1 MHALVFAA
9 GRGTRLQPYTDDTPK
24 PLLEVGG
31 EPLLRRTLQTVTDTV
46 PGIEQFTI
54 VVGYR
59 GDKIVDCIGSTVD
72 GVPVSYAWQRNR
84 KGLAHAVCR
93 AAEDGYGVTLAPDD
107 ENVNVNVNE
116 NENENEDGEE
126 DKDANVSDT
135 AFPDDVL
142 TINGDNALDCDLSAL
157 VDRHREPGV
166 DGTLLLDRVS
176 RNEAEATALC
186 SLAADGRI
194 RSVESTLE
202 RGQTTGYMA
211 AGVQT
216 HDGPDLLDACRTLDR
231 ADSGEFELT
240 AALESLLA
248 DGAQYVG
255 VELDGWHRNVN
266 TPTDLE
272 RARERFEGSA
282 VRSER
287 GSERTK

>member
-24 PLLEVGG
+24 PLLEVAG
-31 EPLLRRTLQTVTDTV
+31 EPLLSRTLQTVANTV
-46 PGIEQFTI
+46 AGIEQFTI

-59 GDKIVDCIGSTVD
+59 GDEIVDRIGNTVD
-72 GVPVSYAWQRNR
+72 DVPVSYAWQRDR
-84 KGLAHAVCR
+84 KGIAHAVCQ
-93 AAEDGYGVTLAPDD
+93 AAEDGYGVTLASDD
-107 ENVNVNVNE
+107 DQ
-116 NENENEDGEE
+116 NEDAYEYEHKEE
-126 DKDANVSDT
+126 NKDETVSDT

-142 TINGDNALDCDLSAL
+142 TINGDNALDCDLSPLA
-157 VDRHREPGV
+157 DRHREPDV

-186 SLAADGRI
+186 SLADGRRVQSI
-194 RSVESTLE
+194 ESTVG

-211 AGVQT
+211 AGIQT
-216 HDGPDLLDACRTLDR
+216 HNGPDLLEACRTIDR

-248 DGAQYVG
+248 DGAYYVG

-266 TPTDLE
+266 TPADLE
-272 RARERFEGSA
+272 RARKRFERTS
-282 VRSER
+282 RDQDRR
-287 GSERTK
+287 GGDR

>member
-24 PLLEVGG
+24 PLLEISG
-31 EPLLRRTLQTVTDTV
+31 EPLLRRTLQTVTDSV
-46 PGIEQFTI
+46 SGIEQFT
-54 VVGYR
+54 VLVGYR
-59 GDKIVDCIGSTVD
+59 GDDIVDCIGKTVD
-72 GVPVSYAWQRNR
+72 GVPVSYAWQRDR

-93 AAEDGYGVTLAPDD
+93 AAEDGYGVTLASDD
-107 ENVNVNVNE
+107 D
-116 NENENEDGEE
+116 ENEDGDGDEDGE
-126 DKDANVSDT
+126 DKGTNVSDT

-142 TINGDNALDCDLSAL
+142 TINGDNALDCDLSPL
-157 VDRHREPGV
+157 VDHHREPGV

-186 SLAADGRI
+186 SLADDGRI

-202 RGQTTGYMA
+202 REQTTGYMA

-216 HDGPDLLDACRTLDR
+216 HDGPALLEACRTVER

-240 AALESLLA
+240 AALESLLT

-255 VELDGWHRNVN
+255 VELEGWHRNVN
-266 TPTDLE
+266 TPADLE
-272 RARERFEGSA
+272 RARERFEGRASA
-282 VRSER
+282 
-287 GSERTK
+287 GN

>member
-24 PLLEVGG
+24 PLLEIAG
-31 EPLLRRTLQTVTDTV
+31 EPLLRRTLQTVADTV
-46 PGIEQFTI
+46 SGIEQFTI

-59 GDKIVDCIGSTVD
+59 GDEIVDCIGDTFD

-84 KGLAHAVCR
+84 QGLAHAVCR
-93 AAEDGYGVTLAPDD
+93 AAEDGYGVTLESVD
-107 ENVNVNVNE
+107 ENE
-116 NENENEDGEE
+116 GEGEDEGE
-126 DKDANVSDT
+126 DKNANVSDT
-135 AFPDDVL
+135 AFPDDIL
-142 TINGDNALDCDLSAL
+142 IINGDNALDCDLSAL
-157 VDRHREPGV
+157 VDRHREPSV
-166 DGTLLLDRVS
+166 DGALLLDRVS

-186 SLAADGRI
+186 SLADDGRI

-216 HDGPDLLDACRTLDR
+216 HDGPALLDACRTLDR

-255 VELDGWHRNVN
+255 VELEGWHRNVN
-266 TPTDLE
+266 TPADLQ
-272 RARERFEGSA
+272 RARERFEGAASDGE
-282 VRSER
+282 RSENGGR
-287 GSERTK
+287 W